1 MKTHLGISHFSKTVV
16 VLCCLASLLTGTA
29 LAKKKPSPA
38 LPVTPLDFYVAE
50 SEARSAD
57 APSATPGAIWQAGSR
72 LADAARDVR
81 ASQLDDVLTIVVA
94 EQASAVTTGSTK
106 TARSSSTKN
115 SVSTLMGITKAAGPL
130 ANLAGISGDTQLSG
144 QGTTSRVTTLSTTLT
159 ARVTH
164 VLPNGSLVVEASKD
178 IQINAERQV
187 ITVRGVV
194 RPADIDPTNSV
205 QSNRLA
211 QLEVHVNGKGVVG
224 DAIRR
229 PFILYRILLGLL
241 PF

>member
-1 MKTHLGISHFSKTVV
+1 MKHF
-16 VLCCLASLLTGTA
+16 LLITFLLSTGLQPSA
-29 LAKKKPSPA
+29 QAKKKPSPA
-38 LPVTPLDFYVAE
+38 AQSPLDRYIAE
-50 SEARSAD
+50 SVARSAE
-57 APSATPGAIWQAGSR
+57 APPASPGSIWQPGSR

-81 ASQLDDVLTIVVA
+81 ASQVDDVLTIVVA
-94 EQASAVTTGSTK
+94 EQASAVTSGTTK
-106 TARSSSTKN
+106 TSRASRSKN
-115 SVSTLMGITKAAGPL
+115 SINALGGITKPTGPL
-130 ANLAGISGDTQLSG
+130 ANLADISGNTSLDG
-144 QGTTSRVTTLSTTLT
+144 QGTTSRVTTLTTTLT

-164 VLPNGSLVVEASKD
+164 VLPNGTMVVEASKD
-178 IQINAERQV
+178 IQINSERQT

-229 PFILYRILLGLL
+229 PFFLYRILMGLL